1 MFAPKCLAL
10 VSRLNPFLL
19 TDSDI
24 TSLHT
29 GMTWLRPFA
38 PASAWSTHAT
48 QSAWQ
53 VQAGN
58 LCALRLW

>member
-10 VSRLNPFLL
+10 VSRLNPSFLR
-19 TDSDI
+19 DSDI

-29 GMTWLRPFA
+29 GMTWLRPSA
-38 PASAWSTHAT
+38 PASAWSTLAT

-58 LCALRLW
+58 LCASRLW